1 MLVTQTPAPD
11 PIPPFPPM
19 PVDPNFLVSQIMPL
33 IGGIATLVVV
43 ALVARWF
50 FQSPIGEALAEG
62 IRLRR
67 RRRWGVSGEAGGEE
81 PRVAALEEQVRSL
94 STQLSEM
101 GERLDFTERV
111 LAGSRDRR
119 VGAGE

>member
-11 PIPPFPPM
+11 PVLLPPM

-33 IGGIATLVVV
+33 IGGLAFLVVA

-50 FQSPIGEALAEG
+50 FHSPIAEALAEG

-67 RRRWGVSGEAGGEE
+67 RRRWGSLGDAGGDE
-81 PRVAALEEQVRSL
+81 PRVAALEEQVRLL
-94 STQLSEM
+94 STQLSEL

-111 LAGSRDRR
+111 LAGGGRDRR

>member
-11 PIPPFPPM
+11 PIQIPPM

-33 IGGIATLVVV
+33 IGGIATLIVV

-67 RRRWGVSGEAGGEE
+67 RRRWGSSGEVGGEE

>member
-11 PIPPFPPM
+11 QFPPMPPM
-19 PVDPNFLVSQIMPL
+19 PVDPNYLVSQIIPL
-33 IGGIATLVVV
+33 IGGLAAMVLF

-50 FQSPIGEALAEG
+50 FQSPIAASIAEG
-62 IRLRR
+62 IRMRR
-67 RRRWGVSGEAGGEE
+67 RRRWGISGEAGEE
-81 PRVAALEEQVRSL
+81 DPRVGALEEQVRSL
-94 STQLSEM
+94 STQLSEL

-111 LAGSRDRR
+111 LAGSRERR

>member
-11 PIPPFPPM
+11 PIQIPPM

-33 IGGIATLVVV
+33 IGGIATLIVV

-62 IRLRR
+62 LRLRR
-67 RRRWGVSGEAGGEE
+67 RRRWGSSGEVGGEE

>member
-11 PIPPFPPM
+11 QLPPMPPM
-19 PVDPNFLVSQIMPL
+19 PVDPNFLISQIIPL
-33 IGGIATLVVV
+33 IGGLAGIVVFALVV
-43 ALVARWF
+43 RWF
-50 FQSPIGEALAEG
+50 FHSPIGEAIAEG

-67 RRRWGVSGEAGGEE
+67 RRRWGTPGDAGGEE
-81 PRVAALEEQVRSL
+81 PRVAALEEQVRLL
-94 STQLSEM
+94 STQLSEL